1 MEEADESGDSV
12 AVARTGDTGAVASNR
27 GKEAMSGN
35 QSLGLDH
42 RFAIEDL
49 LDEYLNAFKPGNKA
63 ASASERQETEHAAVE
78 SITAPEQD
86 DQRCAASATG

>member
-1 MEEADESGDSV
+1 MFGS
-12 AVARTGDTGAVASNR
+12 
-27 GKEAMSGN
+27 
-35 QSLGLDH
+35 QSLGLGH

-49 LDEYLNAFKPGNKA
+49 LDEYLDAFKLGSRA
-63 ASASERQETEHAAVE
+63 ASANERQETEHAAVE